1 MKNLKTLLAIFA
13 MAMSVVGL
21 QAQENPEGRKGAMK
35 EHHQQLTEDL
45 KLSEEQ
51 SAAWNAV
58 HKEYRPKIK
67 AIRSEEGLSKEQKKE
82 KAKVIKS
89 EMDTK
94 LKAILSAEQAAKWEA
109 MKAERKDQRKGGN
122 KAKHHEEIATKL
134 GLSEKQTA
142 AWLEIHEKYDAQKR
156 EIKEDKS
163 LSDEA
168 RQKKIKS
175 VRQNEKE
182 AISKILS
189 PAQLEQLKKLKAEHK
204 KQRQAK
210 KGQK

>member
-1 MKNLKTLLAIFA
+1 MKNVKTLLAILA
-13 MAMSVVGL
+13 MAMSTLGL
-21 QAQENPEGRKGAMK
+21 QAQDNPEGRKSAMK

-51 SAAWNAV
+51 SEAWKAV

-82 KAKVIKS
+82 KARVIKA
-89 EMDTK
+89 EMDTQ
-94 LKAILSAEQAAKWEA
+94 LKAILNPEQAAKWEA
-109 MKAERKDQRKGGN
+109 MKAERKAQHKGKS
-122 KAKHHEEIATKL
+122 KAKRHEEMATTL

-156 EIKEDKS
+156 EIKEDDS

-168 RQKKIKS
+168 RQKKMKS
-175 VRQNEKE
+175 VRQQEKE

-189 PAQLEQLKKLKAEHK
+189 PAQLEQLKKLKADHK
-204 KQRQAK
+204 EQRQAK